1 MSRMGRQ
8 GADVRV
14 FEGGDGAG
22 FVIEALAE
30 AGGGDLDC
38 HAAVETSVMG
48 SVDLAHARRIS

>member
-1 MSRMGRQ
+1 MGRQ

-30 AGGGDLDC
+30 AGRGDLDC
-38 HAAVETSVMG
+38 HQAVETSVMA
-48 SVDLAHARRIS
+48 L